1 MAGTPTATHAYNLFA
16 LTMESRYGSNWR
28 AAVAPETIA
37 QLADEIVTGFGGST
51 VASAHG
57 ATGAN
62 AATVWRFPD
71 GSRALTGHFGLRRD
85 DLEEQAA

>member
-37 QLADEIVTGFGGST
+37 QLADEIVTGFGGCT
-51 VASAHG
+51 VSSAAVGASA
-57 ATGAN
+57 A
-62 AATVWRFPD
+62 WRFPD